1 MTEWQQR
8 CLRWIGKP
16 RNTLMKLYEL
26 LLLLQ
31 VQIHSKCEFAEKQV
45 VVEEEPAPTT
55 INSAPPMKDG
65 AEEGA
70 TAAAGPHHRRERTE
84 LISRGGGGG
93 DRSDGGSASSSSS
106 AAATGSG
113 GSGNPPEGEKASTEF
128 EYVWEDGDEE
138 VVGKGGP
145 GGAAAAAARR
155 ARKAAPVRFGTGHL
169 LCHRETL
176 YLMKSRWDNLILSFY
191 DPQSDTFDPTKL
203 PDVYDSIKVGKTK
216 HGASSAET
224 VASAA
229 L

>member
-1 MTEWQQR
+1 
-8 CLRWIGKP
+8 
-16 RNTLMKLYEL
+16 MKLYEL

-93 DRSDGGSASSSSS
+93 DRSDAGSASSSSS
-106 AAATGSG
+106 SAATGGSG
-113 GSGNPPEGEKASTEF
+113 GNPPEGEKASTEF